1 MRRGVVNGPLA
12 PAFDMRP
19 MIPMQAGPEVIA
31 SRCEVASASRQN
43 TFHQLATMAISRAI
57 VRQLFSFCVAN
68 PDPHFCT
75 KSRLFD
81 RSSEFMSDK
90 VPSRR
95 ALSKRGIV
103 L

>member
-1 MRRGVVNGPLA
+1 
-12 PAFDMRP
+12 MRP

-68 PDPHFCT
+68 PDPHFY
-75 KSRLFD
+75 
-81 RSSEFMSDK
+81 
-90 VPSRR
+90 
-95 ALSKRGIV
+95 RGQTPGWMQFLVSIV
-103 L
+103 LLVSRK